1 MVVFPVP
8 TAPFIAV
15 MTGRD
20 SATDSLIDCICI
32 ILDMAAFLTPFA
44 IPTNITMAVPT
55 TPILVKKTMTST
67 TNDAINVGNQAKSKV
82 KNVIDQKTFDK
93 LNREAK
99 KQRQR
104 EGYPTVDLKKVIAA
118 MTPEQKK
125 QFWNMVNG
133 KRTERMTVEL

>member
-1 MVVFPVP
+1 M
-8 TAPFIAV
+8 
-15 MTGRD
+15 
-20 SATDSLIDCICI
+20 
-32 ILDMAAFLTPFA
+32 
-44 IPTNITMAVPT
+44 
-55 TPILVKKTMTST
+55 
-67 TNDAINVGNQAKSKV
+67 
-82 KNVIDQKTFDK
+82 IDQKTFDK